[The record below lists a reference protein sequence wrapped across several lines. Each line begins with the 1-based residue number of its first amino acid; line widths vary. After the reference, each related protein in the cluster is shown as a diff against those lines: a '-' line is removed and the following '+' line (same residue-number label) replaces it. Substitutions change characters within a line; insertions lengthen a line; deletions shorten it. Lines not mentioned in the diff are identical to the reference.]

1 MIGLGTWEAP
11 INTMIFKGTG
21 RMTISDV
28 NGEYDFKF
36 ELVGEKIPEIRV
48 SNIVEDGNTLTATG
62 ECDLLK
68 GQKVPVTV
76 TFEGDTFTGLI
87 KAPFIG
93 RIKLKG
99 TKIA

>member
-1 MIGLGTWEAP
+1 MIGIGTWEAQ

-21 RMTISDV
+21 RMTIADN

-36 ELVGEKIPEIRV
+36 EIVGAQIPEIKI
-48 SNIVEDGNTLTATG
+48 SDIKEDGNTLTATA

-68 GQKVPVTV
+68 GKQVPLTI
-76 TFEGDTFTGLI
+76 TFDGDKLTGMV

-93 RIKLKG
+93 KVKLEG

>member
-21 RMTISDV
+21 RMTISDN

-36 ELVGEKIPEIRV
+36 ELVGEQIPEIKISDV
-48 SNIVEDGNTLTATG
+48 VEEENTLTAVG

-68 GQKVPVTV
+68 GKKVPVTV
-76 TFEGDTFTGLI
+76 TFDGDTFSGII

-93 RIKLKG
+93 KIKLNGK
-99 TKIA
+99 KIA

>member
-21 RMTISDV
+21 RMTISD
-28 NGEYDFKF
+28 NSGEYDFKF
-36 ELVGEKIPEIRV
+36 ELVGEQIPEIKISDV
-48 SNIVEDGNTLTATG
+48 VEDGNTLTAVG

-68 GQKVPVTV
+68 GKKVPVTV
-76 TFEGDTFTGLI
+76 TFDGDTFSGLI

-93 RIKLKG
+93 RIKLNGK
-99 TKIA
+99 KIA